1 MWQCDIFSVRSKPL
15 KRKCGEARASA
26 LVHISIAIISLERRI
41 IKTILYDCNC
51 IIIVV
56 CMLVYK
62 MSW

>member
-41 IKTILYDCNC
+41 IILYDCNC
-51 IIIVV
+51 IIVVV